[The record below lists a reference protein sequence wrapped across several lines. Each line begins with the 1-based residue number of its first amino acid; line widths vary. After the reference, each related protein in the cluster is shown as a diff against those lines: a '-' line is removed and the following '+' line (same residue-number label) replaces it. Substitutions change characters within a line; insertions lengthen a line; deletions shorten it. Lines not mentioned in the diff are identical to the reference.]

1 MKVTT
6 KGRYAL
12 RLMLDLAENGN
23 DVGNVRLRDIADRQR
38 ISYKYLEQI
47 MIHLNRAGFVR
58 SVRGSGGGYRLTRA
72 PSEYTV
78 GDVIRVMEGPFVPL
92 ECAGPEQA
100 EDSECTL
107 STHCC
112 AKRFWFEFK
121 RVVDSFLDSTT
132 LADLLVQNWAD
143 GPDKLTNESAGMQEV
158 PALQADSEGIE

>member
-1 MKVTT
+1 MKITT

-23 DVGNVRLRDIADRQR
+23 DVDNVRLRDIADRQR
-38 ISYKYLEQI
+38 ISHKYLEQI

-78 GDVIRVMEGPFVPL
+78 GDVIRVMEGPFVPM
-92 ECAGPEQA
+92 ECAEHEGA
-100 EDSECTL
+100 EDSDCQRYTL
-107 STHCC
+107 CC

-121 RVVDSFLDSTT
+121 RVVDSFLDGTT
-132 LADLLVQNWAD
+132 LADLLVEDWAD
-143 GPDKLTNESAGMQEV
+143 TR
-158 PALQADSEGIE
+158 ADNVGASRRIPEAAMSDPID